1 MIQQQELEQM
11 ATTEHL
17 LPLFEGIRNLG
28 NSCTNNTH
36 VQTYFKSYAQN
47 HNDDTQQSSV
57 RDLPILTYDQMKR
70 ALRILEGS
78 SSNTYPSVSQEIIQT
93 DEQLLMT
100 LRELVSISMRNHDDQ
115 RNMSLGLTFP
125 EFLQCYRVVVN
136 GMQILEML
144 PHSTVDATD
153 SQTQIPNNNMNSTKN
168 DTKSQAQSRQKW
180 IPKLRSTTT
189 SRVLAMIR
197 TFTIPAEEV
206 SHNSTTTYSNTIDTI
221 IAAAELRNILTG
233 TFFHQCFNLTV
244 VNDCKRKSLIPYAF
258 VFLLFLTYSQGS
270 ATCSYDHCT

>member
-1 MIQQQELEQM
+1 MIQQQELEHM
-11 ATTEHL
+11 ATVEHL

-28 NSCTNNTH
+28 NNGTNNTH
-36 VQTYFKSYAQN
+36 VQTYLDSYLQN
-47 HNDDTQQSSV
+47 YGNDKQQASV

-70 ALRILEGS
+70 ALRTLDGS
-78 SSNTYPSVSQEIIQT
+78 SFTNGPSLPQEIIQT

-100 LRELVSISMRNHDDQ
+100 LRELVSISIRYHDDQ
-115 RNMSLGLTFP
+115 RRMSLGLTFP

-144 PHSTVDATD
+144 PNSTVGATA
-153 SQTQIPNNNMNSTKN
+153 SETKN
-168 DTKSQAQSRQKW
+168 PNHIMDCSQNIRQSTQAW
-180 IPKLRSTTT
+180 IPKLRTTTT

-206 SHNSTTTYSNTIDTI
+206 SNYSTTTYSNTIDTI

-233 TFFHQCFNLTV
+233 TSFANCFDLSSTV
-244 VNDCKRKSLIPYAF
+244 TKLGRKKRLISVHSFSFPLY
-258 VFLLFLTYSQGS
+258 V
-270 ATCSYDHCT
+270 

>member
-11 ATTEHL
+11 ATIEHL
-17 LPLFEGIRNLG
+17 LPLFEGIRKLG
-28 NSCTNNTH
+28 NNGTNNTH
-36 VQTYFKSYAQN
+36 VQTYLKSYAQN
-47 HNDDTQQSSV
+47 HSNYTQQGSV

-70 ALRILEGS
+70 ALRTLEGS
-78 SSNTYPSVSQEIIQT
+78 SSNTCTSVSQGIIQT

-100 LRELVSISMRNHDDQ
+100 LRELVSISKRNHDDQ
-115 RNMSLGLTFP
+115 RTMLLGLTFP

-136 GMQILEML
+136 GMQILEMISN
-144 PHSTVDATD
+144 STVDATG
-153 SQTQIPNNNMNSTKN
+153 SQPQIPYNKMDSSKN
-168 DTKSQAQSRQKW
+168 VTTSQGQSKQKW

-206 SHNSTTTYSNTIDTI
+206 SHHSTTTYSNTIDTI

-233 TFFHQCFNLTV
+233 TFFHQCFDLSI
-244 VNDCKRKSLIPYAF
+244 VND
-258 VFLLFLTYSQGS
+258 
-270 ATCSYDHCT
+270 